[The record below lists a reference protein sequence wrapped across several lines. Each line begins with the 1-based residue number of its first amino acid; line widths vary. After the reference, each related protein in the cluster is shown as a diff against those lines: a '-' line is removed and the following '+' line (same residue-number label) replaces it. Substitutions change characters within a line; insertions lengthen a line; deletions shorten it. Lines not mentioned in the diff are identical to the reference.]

1 VNGVSKPADQPQAG
15 DPEYRDP
22 SYRGPEFDEP
32 PPISI
37 PPPRPVF
44 LAAGLVLV
52 EAVGLLALAVA
63 TLVSGLTEDI
73 AIGRT
78 LAQFGYYVVLSALLV
93 LCASA
98 VLRGRRWGRT
108 PCVVVQVVLVLIGVW
123 MVAPSGQF
131 GWGIGLIVLGGIT
144 GYLLV
149 GKPANQWI
157 NRFPL
162 PFAEPDR

>member
-1 VNGVSKPADQPQAG
+1 MSADQPPAG
-15 DPEYRDP
+15 DP
-22 SYRGPEFDEP
+22 SYGGPEFGDP

-44 LAAGLVLV
+44 LAAVLVLV

-78 LAQFGYYVVLSALLV
+78 LAQFAYYVVLAALLV
-93 LCASA
+93 LCAGA

-108 PCVVVQVVLVLIGVW
+108 PCLVVQVVLVAIGVW
-123 MVAPSGQF
+123 LVAPSAQF
-131 GWGIGLIVLGGIT
+131 GWGIGLILLGGIT

-149 GKPANQWI
+149 SRPANEWI

-162 PFAEPDR
+162 PFSGPDQ

>member
-1 VNGVSKPADQPQAG
+1 MSADQPPAG
-15 DPEYRDP
+15 DP
-22 SYRGPEFDEP
+22 SYGEP
-32 PPISI
+32 AFGEPAPISI
-37 PPPRPVF
+37 PPPRPMF
-44 LAAGLVLV
+44 LAAAAVLV
-52 EAVGLLALAVA
+52 EAVGLLALAIA

-78 LAQFGYYVVLSALLV
+78 LAQFAYYVVLAALLV

-108 PCVVVQVVLVLIGVW
+108 PCLVVQVVLALIGVW
-123 MVAPSGQF
+123 LVAPSGQF
-131 GWGIGLIVLGGIT
+131 GWGIGLILLGVIT

-149 GKPANQWI
+149 SKPANEWI

-162 PFAEPDR
+162 PFSGPDQ

>member
-1 VNGVSKPADQPQAG
+1 VIDVSYSADQQYS
-15 DPEYRDP
+15 D
-22 SYRGPEFDEP
+22 P

-37 PPPRPVF
+37 PPPRPVVV
-44 LAAGLVLV
+44 AAVLVLV
-52 EAVGLLALAVA
+52 EAVGLLFLAGT

-73 AIGRT
+73 AVGRT
-78 LAQFGYYVVLSALLV
+78 LAQTGYYVVLAALLA

-108 PCVVVQVVLVLIGVW
+108 PCLVTQIVLVLIGVW
-123 MVAPSGQF
+123 LIAPSGQY
-131 GWGIGLIVLGGIT
+131 GWGIGLIVVGGVA

-149 GKPANQWI
+149 GKPANAWI

-162 PFAEPDR
+162 PFSE